1 MTATQGVK
9 NSPPV
14 VKLDGLL
21 LVGFEVL
28 TAVVVKVPSFR
39 M

>member
-1 MTATQGVK
+1 MTATQEAK

-14 VKLDGLL
+14 VKPDDLL

-28 TAVVVKVPSFR
+28 TAVAVKVPSFR